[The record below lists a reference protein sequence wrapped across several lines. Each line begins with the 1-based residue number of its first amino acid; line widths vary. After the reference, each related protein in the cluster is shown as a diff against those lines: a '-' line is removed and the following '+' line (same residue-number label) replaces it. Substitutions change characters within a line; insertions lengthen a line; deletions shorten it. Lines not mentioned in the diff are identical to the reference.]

1 MLLPNFCRRGGY
13 FCRKKLDMA
22 EIINQ
27 IPGYERGRVQR
38 ISATDEVSASFIVAK
53 MADDLRRKWNTS
65 VLCISLD
72 GQKDAIESLIPQEK
86 AVGKVY
92 VLDQKNP
99 EFDVVFR
106 KATGI
111 INRRFVRALIISGA
125 EKLTT
130 RFYKDRPDKGQEWIA
145 NRLEG
150 LSGGIG
156 LPVILVEVKENMPLL
171 P

>member
-1 MLLPNFCRRGGY
+1 
-13 FCRKKLDMA
+13 MA

-27 IPGYERGRVQR
+27 IPGYEKGRVQR
-38 ISATDEVSASFIVAK
+38 INATDEVSESFIVAQ
-53 MADDLRRKWNTS
+53 MADELRKKWNTS

-72 GQKDAIESLIPQEK
+72 GHKEAIEALIPQEK
-86 AVGKVY
+86 AIGNVY

-99 EFDVVFR
+99 EFEVVFR

-125 EKLTT
+125 ERLTAK
-130 RFYKDRPDKGQEWIA
+130 FYKDRPNKGQDWIA
-145 NRLEG
+145 HKLEG

-156 LPVILVEVKENMPLL
+156 MPVILVEVMDNMPSTL
-171 P
+171 

>member
-1 MLLPNFCRRGGY
+1 
-13 FCRKKLDMA
+13 MA

-27 IPGYERGRVQR
+27 IPGYEKGRVQR
-38 ISATDEVSASFIVAK
+38 ITATDEVSESFIVAQ
-53 MADDLRRKWNTS
+53 MADDLRKKWNTS

-72 GQKDAIESLIPQEK
+72 GHKEDIEALIPQEK
-86 AVGKVY
+86 AFGNVY

-99 EFDVVFR
+99 EFDVVLR

-125 EKLTT
+125 ERLIAKY
-130 RFYKDRPDKGQEWIA
+130 FKDRPEKGQEWIIG
-145 NRLEG
+145 RLEG

-156 LPVILVEVKENMPLL
+156 IPIILVEVQKDQSEEL
-171 P
+171 